1 MIAPMRMT
9 RLDRVQLAMPA
20 GGEDLACAFYD
31 GALGIPATQEPANLA
46 QRCSG
51 WCERGE
57 LKIHLGVELDFRR
70 SVQGALRAAAHR
82 PVRLHRKA
90 KSTRLRSQA
99 RQRLHRVDGGDP
111 FGNRIELIE
120 PVCPQGERAQTPLR
134 AQALANTRR
143 PLAANSM
150 IGVE

>member
-1 MIAPMRMT
+1 MT

-20 GGEDLACAFYD
+20 GGEDLACALYD
-31 GALGIPATQEPANLA
+31 GALGIPATQEPANFA

-57 LKIHLGVELDFRR
+57 LKIHLGVELDFRPACKAHC
-70 SVQGALRAAAHR
+70 ALRR
-82 PVRLHRKA
+82 SDLHA
-90 KSTRLRSQA
+90 FIARLRA
-99 RQRLHRVDGGDP
+99 RGDEVRQGLHRVDVGDP
-111 FGNRIELIE
+111 FGNRVELIE

>member
-51 WCERGE
+51 WFERGE
-57 LKIHLGVELDFRR
+57 LKIHLGVELDFRPACKAHC
-70 SVQGALRAAAHR
+70 ALRRIDLRAFIE
-82 PVRLHRKA
+82 
-90 KSTRLRSQA
+90 RLRA
-99 RQRLHRVDGGDP
+99 LGDEVRQGKACTASTSAIHSAIALSSSNP
-111 FGNRIELIE
+111 FA
-120 PVCPQGERAQTPLR
+120 PQGERAQTPLR